1 MDAAFGNV
9 CRSYRIFP
17 VGQRHYFGAGKTF
30 CELADCRFDSFS
42 YLRTVAAYFCKI
54 EPKELLPKAWHV
66 WLLSIQ
72 AVSSGIIALLLIFC
86 PMEEAYRDIF
96 EGAMVCLICPTATAA
111 AVITGKLG
119 GSASTLTTYTLL
131 SNVLAAI
138 AVPLVFPLVE
148 PHADITFVVA
158 FLKILSKVFPLLLAP
173 FFIALLFRYYIPS
186 VHRLLSKYHGVAF
199 YLWAVALTIVT
210 GQTVRSLVT
219 AAADVSIEIMIAL
232 AGLATCCLQF
242 YFGKELAVLIMTES
256 ARGRLWDRRIRCLP
270 FGWQ

>member
-17 VGQRHYFGAGKTF
+17 VGQRHYFGPAKPFVNWLIAVLTPF
-30 CELADCRFDSFS
+30 LIFAQ
-42 YLRTVAAYFCKI
+42 LLLTFCKI

-138 AVPLVFPLVE
+138 AVCLCFRFVSLMPTSPLWW
-148 PHADITFVVA
+148 
-158 FLKILSKVFPLLLAP
+158 LS
-173 FFIALLFRYYIPS
+173 
-186 VHRLLSKYHGVAF
+186 
-199 YLWAVALTIVT
+199 
-210 GQTVRSLVT
+210 
-219 AAADVSIEIMIAL
+219 
-232 AGLATCCLQF
+232 
-242 YFGKELAVLIMTES
+242 
-256 ARGRLWDRRIRCLP
+256 
-270 FGWQ
+270 